1 MRIENDVKLDF
12 SDVLIR
18 PKRSSLNSRKEV
30 ELQRTFK
37 FKYSPHTWT
46 VVPIV
51 ASNMDTTGTFE
62 MAKALHRHGM
72 STALHKHYTGLE
84 YEKFLHR
91 EYESIDK
98 NELADSLFVSIG
110 SSVKDLERVKIPLR
124 YINKIMIDIANGYSE
139 HFIDCIKRTRDAYP
153 EHVICAG
160 NVVTADMAEALIL
173 AGADIVK
180 CGIGNGSVCTTR
192 IQTGVGYPQLSAVIE
207 CADAVHGLDGHLM
220 SDGGCNIPADFAKAF
235 GAGADFIMSG
245 SYFAGH
251 DESGCEKH
259 VDQETGELFLKYY
272 GMSSN
277 TAQEKHNG
285 GVNDYRS
292 SEGRTVL
299 IPYKGPVQ
307 ESCKTLLGGL
317 RSTCTYVGAATIKQ
331 LPKRTTFIRVNN
343 THNRVYEGNTI
354 RL

>member
-18 PKRSSLNSRKEV
+18 PKRSALNSRKEV
-30 ELQRTFK
+30 ELERTFK
-37 FKYSPHTWT
+37 FKYSPDTWT
-46 VVPIV
+46 TVPIIT
-51 ASNMDTTGTFE
+51 ANMDTTGTFE
-62 MAKALHRHGM
+62 MAKALQEFNM
-72 STALHKHYTGLE
+72 ATALAKHYSALQLE
-84 YEKFLHR
+84 EFINSASR
-91 EYESIDK
+91 
-98 NELADSLFVSIG
+98 SLLDGVFVSMGTNPKELQKLSG
-110 SSVKDLERVKIPLR
+110 SLKYV
-124 YINKIMIDIANGYSE
+124 NKIMIDIANGYSE
-139 HFIDCIKRTRDAYP
+139 HFIDCIKRTRDLYP
-153 EHVICAG
+153 NHIICAG

-235 GAGADFIMSG
+235 GAGADFVMSG
-245 SYFAGH
+245 SYFSGH
-251 DESGCEKH
+251 DESGGKRVQNE
-259 VDQETGELFLKYY
+259 ETGELFIQYY

-277 TAQEKHNG
+277 TAQEIHNEG
-285 GVNDYRS
+285 LKDYRS

-299 IPYKGPVQ
+299 IPYKGPVE
-307 ESCKTLLGGL
+307 ESCKNLLGGL
-317 RSTCTYVGAATIKQ
+317 RSSCTYVGASTIKQ

-343 THNRVYEGNTI
+343 THNRVYESNTI